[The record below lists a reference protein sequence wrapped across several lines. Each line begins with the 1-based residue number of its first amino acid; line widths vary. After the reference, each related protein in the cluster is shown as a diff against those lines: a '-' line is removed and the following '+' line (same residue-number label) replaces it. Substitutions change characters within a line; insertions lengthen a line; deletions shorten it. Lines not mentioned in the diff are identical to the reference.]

1 MKLSIIVCAYNEKDS
16 ILTVLDRVN
25 AVDFGDWEK
34 EIVVVDNCSTDGT
47 REILQQVSLPHTRI
61 IYQPQNMGKGNS
73 IRTAIQHLSGD
84 FAVIQDA
91 DLEYDPQ
98 DLRLLVQEAANGKVA
113 VFGSRT
119 LGGRAVYKYA
129 RAYWGVRLI
138 TGMMNLLFGGHLTDA
153 ATATKMVRSD
163 VLKALNLVGNGFDLD
178 FELPDKLLL
187 AGIQIAEVP
196 ISYDPRSY
204 EEGKK
209 IKASDGL
216 KAFGIML
223 RDRLGFSRV
232 WKQERPVLAIRPTSE
247 GNV

>member
-1 MKLSIIVCAYNEKDS
+1 
-16 ILTVLDRVN
+16 
-25 AVDFGDWEK
+25 
-34 EIVVVDNCSTDGT
+34 
-47 REILQQVSLPHTRI
+47 
-61 IYQPQNMGKGNS
+61 MGKGNS
-73 IRTAIQHLSGD
+73 IRTAIQHLTGD
-84 FAVIQDA
+84 YAVIQDA

-98 DLRLLVQEAANGKVA
+98 DLRHLLNEAARGVIA

-138 TGMMNLLFGGHLTDA
+138 TGVMNVLFGGHLTDA

-163 VLKALNLVGNGFDLD
+163 VLKALNLVGNSFDLD

-187 AGIQIAEVP
+187 AGIDIAEVP
-196 ISYDPRSY
+196 ITYSPRSY

-209 IKASDGL
+209 ITAMDGL

-232 WKQERPVLAIRPTSE
+232 WKQERPSIAIRPTSE
-247 GNV
+247 TNV

>member
-25 AVDFGDWEK
+25 AVDFGDWDK

-47 REILQQVSLPHTRI
+47 REILQQVQLPQTRI

-73 IRTAIQHLSGD
+73 IRTAIQHLTGD
-84 FAVIQDA
+84 YAVIQDA

-98 DLRLLVQEAANGKVA
+98 DLRLLVREAANGKVA

-178 FELPDKLLL
+178 FELPDKLMI
-187 AGIQIAEVP
+187 AGIDITEVP
-196 ISYDPRSY
+196 ITYNPRSY
-204 EEGKK
+204 KEGKK

-232 WKQERPVLAIRPTSE
+232 WKHEHPNVAILPTSE